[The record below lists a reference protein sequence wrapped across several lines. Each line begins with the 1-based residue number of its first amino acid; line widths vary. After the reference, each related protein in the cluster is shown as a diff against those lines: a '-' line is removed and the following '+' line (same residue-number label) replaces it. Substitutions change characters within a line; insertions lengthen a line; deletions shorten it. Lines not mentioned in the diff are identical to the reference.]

1 MSIKKKAVSGAFW
14 TTIQTFSSQG
24 IGFIVSIILARLL
37 EPEQFGLI
45 GMLGVVMALSNT
57 IINGG
62 LTQSLIRSSNLVEED
77 YSTVFFFNLIGS
89 LFIYFIV
96 FLSAPFIADFYKQ
109 EQLESVIKVYCL
121 TLIINA
127 FSTVQMTRLTKSM
140 DFKIQM
146 KISIPSLIIG
156 SSVGILLAY
165 SGFGVWSLVWSALI
179 QSLVATIQLWYSSK
193 WRPLWVF
200 SRDKFYFHFH
210 FGFKLMFSGILDT
223 LFTNAYTIIIGKFFS
238 SSQVGYYNRANAL
251 QMLPVS
257 NLSSIITRVSFPLF
271 AQIKEDN
278 LRLKNIYKKIMQLVI
293 YLVAPT
299 LIFMAVLAEPLFRFL
314 FTEKWLPAVPYFQI
328 LCLNGILYPI
338 HSYNLQILTV
348 KGRSDL
354 FLKLEIIKKIITLL
368 ALVVSFQF
376 GIFGLLYGS
385 VITSIIC
392 FFINTHYSGK
402 FLHYSSWEQMKDLL
416 PIVLLSFL
424 IGLLVFV
431 FDSFLFIELNDLLRL
446 VIGSVIGILLYLISS
461 FIFKMSSFTEL
472 KNLISKK

>member
-156 SSVGILLAY
+156 SSVGILSA
-165 SGFGVWSLVWSALI
+165 FSL
-179 QSLVATIQLWYSSK
+179 
-193 WRPLWVF
+193 
-200 SRDKFYFHFH
+200 D
-210 FGFKLMFSGILDT
+210 
-223 LFTNAYTIIIGKFFS
+223 
-238 SSQVGYYNRANAL
+238 
-251 QMLPVS
+251 
-257 NLSSIITRVSFPLF
+257 
-271 AQIKEDN
+271 
-278 LRLKNIYKKIMQLVI
+278 
-293 YLVAPT
+293 
-299 LIFMAVLAEPLFRFL
+299 
-314 FTEKWLPAVPYFQI
+314 
-328 LCLNGILYPI
+328 
-338 HSYNLQILTV
+338 
-348 KGRSDL
+348 
-354 FLKLEIIKKIITLL
+354 
-368 ALVVSFQF
+368 
-376 GIFGLLYGS
+376 
-385 VITSIIC
+385 
-392 FFINTHYSGK
+392 
-402 FLHYSSWEQMKDLL
+402 
-416 PIVLLSFL
+416 
-424 IGLLVFV
+424 
-431 FDSFLFIELNDLLRL
+431 
-446 VIGSVIGILLYLISS
+446 
-461 FIFKMSSFTEL
+461 
-472 KNLISKK
+472 